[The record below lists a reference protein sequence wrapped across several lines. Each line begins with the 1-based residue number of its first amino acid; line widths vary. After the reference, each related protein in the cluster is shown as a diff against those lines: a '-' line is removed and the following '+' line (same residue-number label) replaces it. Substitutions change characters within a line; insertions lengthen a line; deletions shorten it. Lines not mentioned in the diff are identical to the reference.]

1 MTNHLSETVDDLV
14 SSIDELEDVLAPLL
28 STPLS
33 DLNKQLS
40 SPLDRAKLQVWLS
53 YVLNDLVWIQLRTK
67 GYNPNNLGAGETHDV
82 VGELDRVKSYF
93 AKIKEAENPAKRT
106 LAVDGKVANRF
117 IKHALA
123 SAISQENFAKPTHT
137 RFDESGN
144 ATSELPAAG
153 PSKIDPEPEESD
165 ESSSS
170 DEEPAPGT
178 WKAKKRAR
186 EADLAASRADQGA
199 SEDEDEPMDGWEEP
213 ETAPSKAAPANNT
226 GPSTDDVGVPKRRR
240 IDPFAGYDGSSSKS
254 DKPNP
259 TSISS
264 ELEPESTLPVPEDSP
279 TSPSPPPSPS
289 SGSIASGS
297 TSSSAQ
303 KKTRRT
309 RRGGR
314 RVDQRRDSKKENLA
328 REALAR
334 AAAKK

>member
-14 SSIDELEDVLAPLL
+14 SSIDELEEVLAPLL
-28 STPLS
+28 SIPLPE
-33 DLNKQLS
+33 LNKQLS
-40 SPLDRAKLQVWLS
+40 SPLERAKLQVWLS

-67 GYNPNNLGAGETHDV
+67 GHNPNNLGAGETHDV

-137 RFDESGN
+137 RFDERGD
-144 ATSELPAAG
+144 AISEPPSAG
-153 PSKIDPEPEESD
+153 PSKTEPEPEESE

-170 DEEPAPGT
+170 DEEPAAGI

-186 EADLAASRADQGA
+186 EADLAASRAEKEA

-213 ETAPSKAAPANNT
+213 ETASSKVAPSENI
-226 GPSTDDVGVPKRRR
+226 GPSTDSVDRPKRRR
-240 IDPFAGYDGSSSKS
+240 IDPFAGYNGPSSKPA
-254 DKPNP
+254 KP
-259 TSISS
+259 TSTDISP
-264 ELEPESTLPVPEDSP
+264 EPERETAPGTEDTP
-279 TSPSPPPSPS
+279 TSSPSPPSPS
-289 SGSIASGS
+289 SGSAS
-297 TSSSAQ
+297 TSTSAQ

-314 RVDQRRDSKKENLA
+314 RVDQRRDNKRENLA
-328 REALAR
+328 REALER
-334 AAAKK
+334 ASAKK

>member
-28 STPLS
+28 SIPLPE
-33 DLNKQLS
+33 LNKKLS

-67 GYNPNNLGAGETHDV
+67 GFNPNNLGAGETHDV

-144 ATSELPAAG
+144 ATSEPPAAG
-153 PSKIDPEPEESD
+153 PSKVEAESEESD
-165 ESSSS
+165 ESTSS

-186 EADLAASRADQGA
+186 EADLAANKADKETSG
-199 SEDEDEPMDGWEEP
+199 DEDGPMDGWEEP
-213 ETAPSKAAPANNT
+213 EVASSKVVPDDKADA
-226 GPSTDDVGVPKRRR
+226 STEPVGGPKRRR
-240 IDPFAGYDGSSSKS
+240 IDPFAGYDEPSSKPGKS
-254 DKPNP
+254 KPTG
-259 TSISS
+259 TSP
-264 ELEPESTLPVPEDSP
+264 EPEPKTEPSATEDSP
-279 TSPSPPPSPS
+279 TSPSPSPS
-289 SGSIASGS
+289 NGSVASGS
-297 TSSSAQ
+297 PVCSFTYYFPLALPWTTISFVVSGPDHYG
-303 KKTRRT
+303 TRC
-309 RRGGR
+309 
-314 RVDQRRDSKKENLA
+314 L
-328 REALAR
+328 
-334 AAAKK
+334 